1 VVNMHK
7 SNGILNN
14 TARKV
19 VSLAT
24 PLLIM
29 LICTCTFAMAADQS
43 GTTGSDD
50 SRSARILKGGVT
62 DIEVTLT
69 DLRDAR
75 MSTGRL
81 RKAVA
86 NLYDEVTRQEM
97 TMSFNPNVI
106 GSTVITTPTPMA
118 TGRYLEPRKKWVDES
133 MADIGPIIKLFKE
146 DVDKA
151 LEDDKRAGADD
162 AIHDALGSI
171 KEELFSQ
178 VKSSFETYTALEGMT
193 AGPGYDNS
201 TIASTAK
208 ILDNDMKKLD
218 RSLKK
223 GISILQKE
231 AKATKRLMKK

>member
-1 VVNMHK
+1 MRIFRNLV
-7 SNGILNN
+7 
-14 TARKV
+14 
-19 VSLAT
+19 T

-29 LICTCTFAMAADQS
+29 LICACTSAMAADQS
-43 GTTGSDD
+43 GTTGSV
-50 SRSARILKGGVT
+50 SSHSTGILKGSVT
-62 DIEVTLT
+62 DIEVTLN

-75 MSTGRL
+75 MSTSRL

-97 TMSFNPNVI
+97 TMSLNPNVI
-106 GSTVITTPTPMA
+106 GSTVIMTPTPMA

-151 LEDDKRAGADD
+151 MEDDKRAGADD

-171 KEELFSQ
+171 KDELFTQ
-178 VKSSFETYTALEGMT
+178 VNSSFETYTALEGMT
-193 AGPGYDNS
+193 GGPGYDNK

-231 AKATKRLMKK
+231 AKAAKKSKKK